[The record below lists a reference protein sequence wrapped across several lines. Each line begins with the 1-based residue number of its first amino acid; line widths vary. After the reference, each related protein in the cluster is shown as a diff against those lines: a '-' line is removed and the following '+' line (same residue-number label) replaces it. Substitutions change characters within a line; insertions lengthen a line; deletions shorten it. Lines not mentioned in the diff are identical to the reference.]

1 MFKEKDK
8 GRNINYEN
16 FINVNNK
23 ESNNNENIN
32 IEQQINK
39 EKTKTID
46 NELVKQQYKII
57 KDFLIPILKEQNAK
71 ELVAC
76 YNKMNKDK
84 KSNISKK
91 TNVSLKNK
99 PILEYSFVN
108 DNKNKKLK
116 IPLFQILFPNQYKE
130 HLDKKNKER
139 NIIINRPCRYL
150 SFKNINNFTNSKFIK
165 STKNKTPTNEIKGR
179 NNNINTKVSNTNYTI
194 KSSLMKNNIQTTKNK
209 KAIKATRSKTPPLYL
224 RLNEIAQKHNKEIEQ
239 LRKKYEYN
247 YNKKSKEKNLD
258 ISEDFSETS
267 SSVKSRNKVNDFK
280 KWYNYEKTWMKLKDI
295 KLNIIKTELEENEIY
310 NNFYNKQQETF
321 KPKIN
326 KRSELL
332 VSNKYD
338 NNFYIRLK
346 HYQMNKEKKEN
357 ILKNKLK
364 PKFKPDINTKYNIN
378 KEYYLYMNYDQK
390 KINKDLNSILEKN

>member
-1 MFKEKDK
+1 
-8 GRNINYEN
+8 
-16 FINVNNK
+16 
-23 ESNNNENIN
+23 
-32 IEQQINK
+32 
-39 EKTKTID
+39 
-46 NELVKQQYKII
+46 
-57 KDFLIPILKEQNAK
+57 
-71 ELVAC
+71 
-76 YNKMNKDK
+76 
-84 KSNISKK
+84 
-91 TNVSLKNK
+91 
-99 PILEYSFVN
+99 
-108 DNKNKKLK
+108 
-116 IPLFQILFPNQYKE
+116 
-130 HLDKKNKER
+130 
-139 NIIINRPCRYL
+139 
-150 SFKNINNFTNSKFIK
+150 
-165 STKNKTPTNEIKGR
+165 
-179 NNNINTKVSNTNYTI
+179 
-194 KSSLMKNNIQTTKNK
+194 MKNNIQTTKNK

-258 ISEDFSETS
+258 ISEDLSETS

-310 NNFYNKQQETF
+310 
-321 KPKIN
+321 
-326 KRSELL
+326 
-332 VSNKYD
+332 

>member
-1 MFKEKDK
+1 
-8 GRNINYEN
+8 
-16 FINVNNK
+16 
-23 ESNNNENIN
+23 
-32 IEQQINK
+32 
-39 EKTKTID
+39 
-46 NELVKQQYKII
+46 
-57 KDFLIPILKEQNAK
+57 
-71 ELVAC
+71 
-76 YNKMNKDK
+76 
-84 KSNISKK
+84 
-91 TNVSLKNK
+91 
-99 PILEYSFVN
+99 
-108 DNKNKKLK
+108 
-116 IPLFQILFPNQYKE
+116 
-130 HLDKKNKER
+130 
-139 NIIINRPCRYL
+139 
-150 SFKNINNFTNSKFIK
+150 
-165 STKNKTPTNEIKGR
+165 
-179 NNNINTKVSNTNYTI
+179 
-194 KSSLMKNNIQTTKNK
+194 MKNNIQTTKNK

-224 RLNEIAQKHNKEIEQ
+224 RLNEITQKHNKEIEQ

-364 PKFKPDINTKYNIN
+364 PKFKPDINTKFNIN